1 MGIKVH
7 GSLFIL
13 KYAVLKKI
21 ISREKAFKILLE
33 MVKNGF
39 YISPEIIT
47 FFREDLSNLQTI

>member
-33 MVKNGF
+33 MVKKMVSIFHQKSSHFLGK
-39 YISPEIIT
+39 I
-47 FFREDLSNLQTI
+47 